1 MSLFSAVL
9 LGLLTAAS
17 IVQSLLLARA
27 MIAGRN
33 VFRRLTALEED
44 LRLMMAHLPRSGV
57 TTDFIDAAEAASPR
71 LPVLD
76 PAADDPRGP
85 RPSPGVRPASPA
97 RVRFVGGLNR

>member
-17 IVQSLLLARA
+17 IVQAVLLART
-27 MIAGRN
+27 MIAGRK
-33 VFRRLTALEED
+33 VFRRLAALEED
-44 LRLMMAHLPRSGV
+44 LRLMPRPGV
-57 TTDFIDAAEAASPR
+57 TIGVVDAAEAVSPP

-76 PAADDPRGP
+76 LTADASRGP
-85 RPSPGVRPASPA
+85 RPLVGVPAASPA